1 MKKKGFP
8 LVKPPA
14 AEPKKTTTK
23 RTKPRDAENL
33 PFLSQNVGSSK
44 RSYSLPENM
53 DDLGNNF
60 RVVDKV
66 DVPTTQ
72 EQPIQEDNRTQ
83 ADLQQEALDRIVN
96 ILEIPPDL
104 VRDSQKALANNID
117 DFTRLLMVD
126 VLPVTLSVEP
136 SISTIRPALSQV
148 LGEELEEKDLTINST
163 TLDRYASAAA
173 YLRVRLY
180 LLDKLGI
187 PENIRNMVLEHSLQ
201 SLKG

>member
-1 MKKKGFP
+1 
-8 LVKPPA
+8 
-14 AEPKKTTTK
+14 
-23 RTKPRDAENL
+23 
-33 PFLSQNVGSSK
+33 
-44 RSYSLPENM
+44 M

-66 DVPTTQ
+66 DVPTPQ
-72 EQPIQEDNRTQ
+72 EPPIQEDNRTQ

-126 VLPVTLSVEP
+126 VLPVTLAVEP
-136 SISTIRPALSQV
+136 SLSTIRPALSQV
-148 LGEELEEKDLTINST
+148 LGEELEEKDLTINFT

>member
-1 MKKKGFP
+1 
-8 LVKPPA
+8 
-14 AEPKKTTTK
+14 
-23 RTKPRDAENL
+23 
-33 PFLSQNVGSSK
+33 
-44 RSYSLPENM
+44 
-53 DDLGNNF
+53 
-60 RVVDKV
+60 
-66 DVPTTQ
+66 
-72 EQPIQEDNRTQ
+72 
-83 ADLQQEALDRIVN
+83 
-96 ILEIPPDL
+96 
-104 VRDSQKALANNID
+104 
-117 DFTRLLMVD
+117 MVD

-136 SISTIRPALSQV
+136 SLSTIRPALSQV

>member
-1 MKKKGFP
+1 
-8 LVKPPA
+8 
-14 AEPKKTTTK
+14 
-23 RTKPRDAENL
+23 
-33 PFLSQNVGSSK
+33 
-44 RSYSLPENM
+44 M

-66 DVPTTQ
+66 DVPTPQ

-136 SISTIRPALSQV
+136 SLSTIRPALSQV